1 MIYHTRGEHANY
13 YTIDTVWT
21 DVLVSM
27 YWFGLFFTGLINK
40 KCNLLIIGLD
50 NAGKSTLLSRISNGR
65 LVQHLPTS
73 KVCKYIICFYLFWTT
88 NKHLRQVLCN
98 PQWIGCVRNSK
109 RTVLQNK
116 SAIRKKDETRMSI
129 YDMGGNLDCCRKK
142 GYIIGGYTG
151 KGGGSPF
158 LNKVIDW

>member
-1 MIYHTRGEHANY
+1 MCYFSSKHAA
-13 YTIDTVWT
+13 V
-21 DVLVSM
+21 
-27 YWFGLFFTGLINK
+27 
-40 KCNLLIIGLD
+40 
-50 NAGKSTLLSRISNGR
+50 RRNGR

-109 RTVLQNK
+109 RTVQSMTLF
-116 SAIRKKDETRMSI
+116 
-129 YDMGGNLDCCRKK
+129 KK
-142 GYIIGGYTG
+142 GDPPPFPVYPPMIYPFFLQQSKLPPISYMLILVSSFFLIADLFCNTVLLLLRTQPIHCGLHKTWRKCLFVVQKSGYTG